1 MMVAGGPG
9 FKGEHFSQHPILCL
23 QQIESG
29 LRRYNFPIQSRHISP
44 IMRYDRCRGFHGV
57 VAFLG
62 DNFWHCCRIR
72 TELHDTSDFNK
83 ILDSLQKT
91 HPKTTIFAA
100 PAASLYFS
108 TLSEFNERTLQSSA
122 LSRNSA
128 IVHSSKNKFDW
139 LPKKARMY

>member
-1 MMVAGGPG
+1 MRICVGVRGDLFEQVALGGVVMVAGGPG

-83 ILDSLQKT
+83 ILDSLQQHTSKPLFLRRLRRACT
-91 HPKTTIFAA
+91 FLHF
-100 PAASLYFS
+100 
-108 TLSEFNERTLQSSA
+108 QSST
-122 LSRNSA
+122 SE
-128 IVHSSKNKFDW
+128 H
-139 LPKKARMY
+139 